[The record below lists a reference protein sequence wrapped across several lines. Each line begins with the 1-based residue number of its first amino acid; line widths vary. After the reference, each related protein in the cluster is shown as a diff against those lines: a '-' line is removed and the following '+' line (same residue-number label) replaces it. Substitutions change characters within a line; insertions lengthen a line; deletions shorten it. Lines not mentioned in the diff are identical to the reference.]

1 MERDGGTGRLILP
14 SRSTTDDHSVM
25 DINTNT
31 AVIECPNQILSDVV
45 EDFNDDNMEENSV
58 DSDGEDPETRNISSV
73 AMRVRGRV
81 DSDGALEWSK
91 CRGKG
96 GRKLRPTQG
105 LLPKDRILPRG
116 RAVLEA

>member
-1 MERDGGTGRLILP
+1 
-14 SRSTTDDHSVM
+14 M